1 MLAYNDKIS
10 IFEKYLKVSNTGFGK
25 FICMKINME
34 LNHNL
39 VNNT

>member
-10 IFEKYLKVSNTGFGK
+10 IFEKYLKVSNPVFGK

-34 LNHNL
+34 LSYNL